1 MTRAVPA
8 MWRCAVVLS
17 LILLASGCANDG
29 GDSRAQANEQVLA
42 PSGAADGFVVTFSTE
57 PAPPSKGDNQVV
69 VTVNRPDGT
78 PVTDGTVTTV
88 FSMAAMPSMNMPAMR
103 IEAALTHAGEGRYLG
118 TSQLSMGG
126 TWTVAVSVRQGGSE
140 LASRRTSVVAKE

>member
-1 MTRAVPA
+1 MIVLLVQS
-8 MWRCAVVLS
+8 AVVRS
-17 LILLASGCANDG
+17 CWVCVLLASACANDG
-29 GDSRAQANEQVLA
+29 GPSQAQTNEQVLA
-42 PSGAADGFVVTFSTE
+42 PSGAADGFVVTFGTE
-57 PAPPSKGDNQVV
+57 PAPPSKGDNHVV
-69 VTVNRPDGT
+69 VTVKRPDGT

-103 IEAALTHAGEGRYLG
+103 TEASLTHSGEGRYRG

-126 TWTVAVSVRQGGSE
+126 TWDVAISLREGTSE